1 MLNQVNFQIEHVNR
15 YASLEMKFKSK
26 ILLFYR
32 LFQHRGRLL
41 RIALGKHLRTP
52 RNQNAEQK
60 FYEFSSLR
68 TKKTTFL
75 LK

>member
-41 RIALGKHLRTP
+41 RTW
-52 RNQNAEQK
+52 
-60 FYEFSSLR
+60 
-68 TKKTTFL
+68 
-75 LK
+75 